1 MRRLVAVGAVGL
13 MVVTA
18 ACSSSGDTKAATPA
32 KETSETATINVSL
45 VENGCA
51 KPTYDAKAGKLTFIA
66 KNTTSRDAEFEILA
80 PGPQIIAE
88 KDPVSA
94 GETAELDVSLIKG
107 DYELVCALGSDA
119 KRSTLTVTG
128 EGGGAT
134 LKVDEQALNEAA
146 LRYKAFVLEQ
156 ADILERTTGE
166 FAAAVEAGNV
176 EQAKQLYAPGRI
188 PWETIEPVAELF
200 PEIDGLIDSRVDDH
214 EGPDDPSWTGWHRIE
229 KGLWEDNSA
238 EGLAPFA
245 QQLVSDTNGL
255 ITKVKALT
263 IDPGVMTNGAAALI
277 EEAAQGKITGEEER
291 YSHTD
296 LITFQAN
303 IDGAKKII
311 EIITPVLTTA
321 PGGAELLADI
331 NAKIAKV
338 EAVIAPYQQGNTFV
352 SYEQVNDATRDQL
365 KASMADLSEA
375 LAEISGTIGLKV
387 Q

>member
-1 MRRLVAVGAVGL
+1 MRRLAAVVAGL

-18 ACSSSGDTKAATPA
+18 ACSNRDDKKAATPA
-32 KETSETATINVSL
+32 KSESETINVSL
-45 VENGCA
+45 VENGCD
-51 KPTYDAKAGKLTFIA
+51 KPSYDAKAGKRTFIA
-66 KNTTSRDAEFEILA
+66 KNTTARDAEFEILA

-94 GETAELDVSLIKG
+94 GETAELDVNLIKG

-119 KRSTLTVTG
+119 KRATLTVTG

-134 LKVDEQALNEAA
+134 LKVDEQALNDAA
-146 LRYKAFVLEQ
+146 LQYKAFVLEQ

-176 EQAKQLYAPGRI
+176 EQAKALYAPGRI

-229 KGLWEDNSA
+229 KGLWEDNST
-238 EGLAPFA
+238 EGLTPFA
-245 QQLVSDTNGL
+245 QQLASDTNGL

-303 IDGAKKII
+303 VDGAKKII

-321 PGGAELLADI
+321 PGGAELLADV

-338 EAVIAPYQQGNTFV
+338 EAIIAPYKQGNTYV

-365 KASMADLSEA
+365 KAAMADLSEA

>member
-1 MRRLVAVGAVGL
+1 MRRLAAVAAGL

-18 ACSSSGDTKAATPA
+18 ACSSSGDDTNAAPA
-32 KETSETATINVSL
+32 KRESNTINVSL
-45 VENGCA
+45 VANGCD
-51 KPTYDAKAGKLTFIA
+51 KTSYDAKAGKLKFVA

-94 GETAELDVSLIKG
+94 SETAELDVSLIAG

-119 KRSTLTVTG
+119 ERSTLTVTG
-128 EGGGAT
+128 KGGGAT
-134 LKVDEQALNEAA
+134 LKVDEQALNDAA
-146 LRYKAFVLEQ
+146 LQYKAFVLEQ
-156 ADILERTTGE
+156 ADILKRTTAE

-176 EQAKQLYAPGRI
+176 EQAKALYAPGRI

-214 EGPDDPSWTGWHRIE
+214 EGADDPGWTGWHRIE
-229 KGLWEDNSA
+229 KGLWEDNST
-238 EGLAPFA
+238 EGLTPFA

-255 ITKVKALT
+255 ITKVEALT

-303 IDGAKKII
+303 VDGAKKII

-331 NAKIAKV
+331 NEKIAKV
-338 EAVIAPYQQGNTFV
+338 EAIIAPYKQGNTYV
-352 SYEQVNDATRDQL
+352 SYDQVNDATRDQL
-365 KASMADLSEA
+365 KAAMADLSEA

>member
-1 MRRLVAVGAVGL
+1 M
-13 MVVTA
+13 
-18 ACSSSGDTKAATPA
+18 
-32 KETSETATINVSL
+32 
-45 VENGCA
+45 
-51 KPTYDAKAGKLTFIA
+51 
-66 KNTTSRDAEFEILA
+66 
-80 PGPQIIAE
+80 
-88 KDPVSA
+88 
-94 GETAELDVSLIKG
+94 
-107 DYELVCALGSDA
+107 
-119 KRSTLTVTG
+119 
-128 EGGGAT
+128 
-134 LKVDEQALNEAA
+134 
-146 LRYKAFVLEQ
+146 LEQ

-176 EQAKQLYAPGRI
+176 EQAKALYAPGRI

-229 KGLWEDNSA
+229 KGLWEDNST
-238 EGLAPFA
+238 EGLTPFA
-245 QQLVSDTNGL
+245 QQLASDTNGL

-303 IDGAKKII
+303 VDGAKKII

-321 PGGAELLADI
+321 PGGAELLADV

-338 EAVIAPYQQGNTFV
+338 EAIIAPYKQGNTYV

-365 KASMADLSEA
+365 KAAMADLSEA